1 MRAPVHP
8 DRPGLLVRAD
18 VLADRD
24 RLLGPR
30 VAFLPDPQAQRPAM
44 DDVSDRVHL
53 ALVLGQRVATGV
65 PAQRE
70 LASRLVDRKAQKV
83 RERWPG
89 AAIEAVFHPWG
100 RPVSREVPLR
110 ERAVRREDDQEDEY
124 HRAHGFQSIAMA
136 IPENTPENKNDMI
149 DCTELSSGPAVSL
162 PFADAMLRLRSQWP
176 IVCPNGS

>member
-24 RLLGPR
+24 RLLGRR
-30 VAFLPDPQAQRPAM
+30 VAFLPDPQAQRPAI
-44 DDVSDRVHL
+44 DVSDRVHL
-53 ALVLGQRVATGV
+53 ALVLGQHVARGV

-89 AAIEAVFHPWG
+89 AAIEAVFPPWG

-110 ERAVRREDDQEDEY
+110 ERAGRREDDQDDEY
-124 HRAHGFQSIAMA
+124 HRAHGFQSTVMA
-136 IPENTPENKNDMI
+136 IPENRLENTNDMI
-149 DCTELSSGPAVSL
+149 DRTELSSGPAVSL

-176 IVCPNGS
+176 IVCPNRS